1 MAHKDQDKPQH
12 KHLKL
17 PIIVVGP
24 VEIGRLVREMNDI
37 DDALLQLGIREG
49 GSNTKMPQT
58 SRLMDELIGQN
69 KLNLLHDDDRK
80 LLKDFLETLRA
91 QAPVVHMSFSADPS
105 AVFLEKL
112 MAWLRTEIHPDVLLT
127 VGLQPNLGAGSILR
141 TTNKQFDLSLRK
153 DFVTKR
159 QILKDLVHQA
169 TQEVTA

>member
-1 MAHKDQDKPQH
+1 MVHKVIDKPAH

-17 PIIVVGP
+17 PIMVVGP

-49 GSNTKMPQT
+49 GSKTKMPQT
-58 SRLMDELIGQN
+58 TRQMDELIEQN
-69 KLNLLHDDDRK
+69 KLNLLHDEDRK
-80 LLKDFLETLRA
+80 LLKEYLEGLREK
-91 QAPVVHMSFSADPS
+91 APTVHMSFSADPS

-112 MAWLRTEIHPDVLLT
+112 MAWLRQEIHPDILLT

-153 DFVTKR
+153 DFATKR
-159 QILKDLVHQA
+159 QILKDIVRKA
-169 TQEVTA
+169 TKEVPA